1 MDTSFLTMI
10 IITPVFGAFIG
21 YFTNWLAI
29 KMLFRPYTKWF
40 IRLPLT
46 SISLPLAFTPGLF
59 PKEQGRLAAKV
70 AQTITHQLLTPNDL
84 RKMTL
89 KLITKENI
97 ELGVDKVVD
106 SILKEFQNIG
116 KLHDISKEI
125 AHLISSFLTQSAP
138 GIIEDATTK
147 SPLVRELLGKAFDT
161 MILQLRIPHDTA
173 YSITESFLIHFA
185 TPNVIRNW
193 LLSVL
198 TTDNIIKLNQLVQDN
213 TKGGYYI
220 LSRIITVKAI
230 LDTTKD
236 FLENDPE
243 TANETIQ
250 EIFIKVKLKD
260 KIATSISNMNFNELP
275 YSTVSLLKSYFVDM
289 ITQYLIDNSR
299 LMADKITTDD
309 MINILTD
316 KILGFDTTKVNPL
329 TLLSIKKEISSFIGK
344 YLEKELGNLIEQAIP
359 ALGIDNVIQE
369 KVINFSPKRLEEI
382 ITDISK
388 KELAGI
394 QVIGGIIG
402 FLIGCLSVTVNL
414 LI

>member
-1 MDTSFLTMI
+1 MDLSLLTML

-29 KMLFRPYTKWF
+29 KMLFRPYSKWF
-40 IRLPLT
+40 IRVPFT
-46 SISLPLAFTPGLF
+46 STSLPLPFTPGLF
-59 PKEQGRLAAKV
+59 PKEQGRLANKV
-70 AQTITHQLLTPNDL
+70 AETITHQLLTPKDL

-89 KLITKENI
+89 KLITIDNI

-138 GIIEDATTK
+138 GIIEDVTTK
-147 SPLVRELLGKAFDT
+147 SPLVREILGKAFDT
-161 MILQLRIPHDTA
+161 MILKLRIPEETA
-173 YSITESFLIHFA
+173 YSITDSFLTHFA

-198 TTDNIIKLNQLVQDN
+198 TTDNIIKLNKLVQEN
-213 TKGGYYI
+213 TKGGYFI

-230 LDTTKD
+230 LDNIKD
-236 FLENDPE
+236 FLEHDPE

-250 EIFIKVKLKD
+250 EIIIKVKLKN
-260 KIATSISNMNFNELP
+260 KIAYSISNIDFNELP
-275 YSTVSLLKSYFVDM
+275 YSTVTLLKGYFVDM
-289 ITQYLIDNSR
+289 LIQYLIENSKQ
-299 LMADKITTDD
+299 MADKITTDD

-316 KILGFDTTKVNPL
+316 KILSFDTTRVNPL
-329 TLLSIKKEISSFIGK
+329 TLITIKKEISSFIGR

-359 ALGIDNVIQE
+359 ALGIDNVIYE
-369 KVINFSPKRLEEI
+369 KVLNFSPQRLETI

-402 FLIGCLSVTVNL
+402 FLIGCLSVTINI